1 MPHATAVP
9 QPAEILG
16 AALLVPE
23 VVGAGARPAPAASL
37 RRLSSRALLAEGK
50 EVEIDH
56 DGVIYR
62 LRITALGKLIL
73 TK

>member
-1 MPHATAVP
+1 MPPSCNEWPERPPAVP
-9 QPAEILG
+9 A
-16 AALLVPE
+16 
-23 VVGAGARPAPAASL
+23 
-37 RRLSSRALLAEGK
+37 RRLPSRALLADGR

-62 LRITALGKLIL
+62 LRVTSQGKLIL